1 MDNPK
6 DNELIEIIARNIL
19 DILKRLEHIENTN
32 QSNEQIL
39 MFLEDIFYCEYNCG
53 FSGNYQVVLEHE
65 KTCTKKASKKKNKT
79 SKKKKNKHKKT
90 KNKKIN

>member
-1 MDNPK
+1 MDKPS

-39 MFLEDIFYCEYNCG
+39 MFLEDIFNPPKDLVSSDEEMVAFSKELYKQICEYCG
-53 FSGNYQVVLEHE
+53 EDGLQFM
-65 KTCTKKASKKKNKT
+65 A
-79 SKKKKNKHKKT
+79 
-90 KNKKIN
+90 IA

>member
-1 MDNPK
+1 MDNPA

-39 MFLEDIFYCEYNCG
+39 MFLEDIFNPPKDLVSSDEEMVA
-53 FSGNYQVVLEHE
+53 FSKELYKQISLQIL
-65 KTCTKKASKKKNKT
+65 T
-79 SKKKKNKHKKT
+79 
-90 KNKKIN
+90 

>member
-1 MDNPK
+1 MDNPT

-39 MFLEDIFYCEYNCG
+39 MFLEDIFNPPKDLVSSDEEMVAFSKELYKQICEYCG
-53 FSGNYQVVLEHE
+53 EDGLQFM
-65 KTCTKKASKKKNKT
+65 A
-79 SKKKKNKHKKT
+79 
-90 KNKKIN
+90 IA

>member
-1 MDNPK
+1 MDNPA

-39 MFLEDIFYCEYNCG
+39 MFLEDIFNPPKDLVSCDEEMVAFSKELYKQICEYCG
-53 FSGNYQVVLEHE
+53 EDGLQFM
-65 KTCTKKASKKKNKT
+65 A
-79 SKKKKNKHKKT
+79 
-90 KNKKIN
+90 IA

>member
-1 MDNPK
+1 MNNPT

-39 MFLEDIFYCEYNCG
+39 MFLEDIFNPPKDLVSSDEEMVAFSKELYKQICEYCG
-53 FSGNYQVVLEHE
+53 EDGLQFM
-65 KTCTKKASKKKNKT
+65 A
-79 SKKKKNKHKKT
+79 
-90 KNKKIN
+90 IA

>member
-39 MFLEDIFYCEYNCG
+39 MFLEDIFNPPKDLVSSDEEMVAFSKELYKQICEYCG
-53 FSGNYQVVLEHE
+53 EDGLQFM
-65 KTCTKKASKKKNKT
+65 A
-79 SKKKKNKHKKT
+79 
-90 KNKKIN
+90 IA

>member
-39 MFLEDIFYCEYNCG
+39 MFLEDIFNPPKDLVSSDEEMVAFSKELYKQICEYC
-53 FSGNYQVVLEHE
+53 
-65 KTCTKKASKKKNKT
+65 
-79 SKKKKNKHKKT
+79 
-90 KNKKIN
+90 